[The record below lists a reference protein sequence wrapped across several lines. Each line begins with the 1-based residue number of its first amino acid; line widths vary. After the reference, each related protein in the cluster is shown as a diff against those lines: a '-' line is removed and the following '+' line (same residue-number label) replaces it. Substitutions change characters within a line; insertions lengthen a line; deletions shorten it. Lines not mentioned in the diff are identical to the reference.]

1 MMILRKSHLCGEL
14 FMNQRHRQLT
24 RSGFTLI
31 ELLVVIAIISILA
44 AILFPVFAR
53 ARENARR
60 ASCMSNLKQIT
71 LGFMQYTQDYDE
83 KFPPALWEDPLTYT
97 DSGSGSGSH
106 SFIVQSPLDPSTPAG
121 RFNTSPSSGSDHYYS
136 WMDFIF
142 PYVKSLQL
150 FECPSFH
157 VGVTGTAQNGAASYG
172 YNAFI
177 SGIYGSK
184 DTGTGLPNA
193 NSFPSMPPLSLAT
206 LQRASEIVLTLDYPV
221 VYGTGAKPNTYC
233 STQYWLNPNDQYYN
247 LAWPHLDGAS
257 VGFADG
263 HVKWFKRGS
272 SSICRIETGAGS
284 TIAGR
289 NQRAWNPWL
298 P

>member
-1 MMILRKSHLCGEL
+1 MMKHYPYAKG
-14 FMNQRHRQLT
+14 
-24 RSGFTLI
+24 SGFTLI

-60 ASCMSNLKQIT
+60 ASCMSNLKQIS

-83 KFPPALWEDPLTYT
+83 KFPPALWEDPSTYT
-97 DSGSGSGSH
+97 NTGGGSGSH
-106 SFIVQSPLDPSTPAG
+106 TFITQSPLNSSTPAG
-121 RFNTSPSSGSDHYYS
+121 KFKTSPMSGSDHYYS

-142 PYVKSLQL
+142 PYVKSTQL
-150 FECPSFH
+150 FVCPSFH
-157 VGVTGTAQNGAASYG
+157 VVTSGTAQGSAPSYG

-184 DTGTGLPNA
+184 DSGTGIPNA

-206 LQRASEIVLTLDYPV
+206 LQRPSEIVLTLDYPV

-233 STQYWLNPNDQYYN
+233 STHYWLDPDGAYAIYYQI
-247 LAWPHLDGAS
+247 AWPHLEGSS
-257 VGFADG
+257 VAFADG

-272 SSICRIETGAGS
+272 SFICRIETAAGS